1 MRPICRYLAV
11 LLLPSMTDSWRSA
24 FVHPNRYR
32 ITLSKHELAP
42 TPLLPGKRPTTRWM
56 QHTRGGGDSPKLVQ
70 WIGPAFLSALSYAL
84 YNIFIKLGSASIHP
98 VLGGVILQFV
108 AALLGSCLLGLS
120 RDKLTFD
127 KKGVLWS
134 VCAGVCVGLA
144 EILSFQV
151 SGMGVPA
158 SNSTPV
164 MIGGSVAFGSV
175 LGFVLLRERM
185 TMKGWLGALLVVLGI
200 VCVATDPGV
209 KMASH

>member
-1 MRPICRYLAV
+1 MQL
-11 LLLPSMTDSWRSA
+11 
-24 FVHPNRYR
+24 
-32 ITLSKHELAP
+32 
-42 TPLLPGKRPTTRWM
+42 TR
-56 QHTRGGGDSPKLVQ
+56 GGDSPKLVR
-70 WIGPAFLSALSYAL
+70 WIGPALSSAISYAL

-134 VCAGVCVGLA
+134 VCAGIFVGLA

-158 SNSTPV
+158 SNSMPV
-164 MIGGSVAFGSV
+164 MIGCSVAFGSV
-175 LGFVLLRERM
+175 LGFALLKERM
-185 TMKGWLGALLVVLGI
+185 TMKGWSGVLLVVLGV
-200 VCVATDPGV
+200 VCVATDPGA